1 MGNVGMKVLGNDQD
15 TNFLLKL
22 DHSWFWVFFRMSPG
36 EFETLLKMLAP
47 LLTLSGNQD
56 RGQSDKQP
64 SSPW

>member
-1 MGNVGMKVLGNDQD
+1 MGNVGIKALGTIRD
-15 TNFLLKL
+15 TIFLLKL

-47 LLTLSGNQD
+47 PLTLSGNQD

-64 SSPW
+64 SSPR